1 MRVLTHTVI
10 EAEAGQPVK
19 QLLHGLWG
27 ISGSFLS
34 RLKFRQAITVNGA
47 PVTVRFVPRPGDV
60 LAADVSDLPGEHPH
74 IRPVDFPLDIL
85 YEDEDLLLINKPAGI
100 AVHPAALTE
109 ETATIAGA
117 AAHYL
122 HSESFHAVNRLDRGT
137 TGVMAVAKTGFIH
150 ARCMAMLHTDDF
162 RREYRAVCEGIPSPA
177 EGDIDLP
184 IGRAESSLLKRQADP
199 LGQPAHTHYEV
210 LAASHG
216 RALLRLTPTTGR
228 THQLRV
234 HMAAIGHPL
243 TGDWHYGTE
252 DRALIARPALHSY
265 HLRMMHPLTGTT
277 IDATAPLPE
286 DIQRLL
292 KEERLWIFA
301 C

>member
-1 MRVLTHTVI
+1 MRVLTHTVTA
-10 EAEAGQPVK
+10 AEANRTVK

-34 RLKFRQAITVNGA
+34 RLKFRQAITVDGA

-60 LAADVSDLPGEHPH
+60 LAADVSDQPGEHPH

-122 HSESFHAVNRLDRGT
+122 HSSCFHAVNRLDRGT

-210 LAASHG
+210 LAASQG
-216 RALLRLTPTTGR
+216 RALLRLTPATGR

-243 TGDWHYGTE
+243 TGDWLYGTE

-265 HLRMMHPLTGTT
+265 HLRMTHPLTGTT
-277 IDATAPLPE
+277 IDVTAPLPE
-286 DIQRLL
+286 DMQRLL
-292 KEERLWIFA
+292 KEERL
-301 C
+301 

>member
-1 MRVLTHTVI
+1 MRILTHTVTL
-10 EAEAGQPVK
+10 AEDGYTVK
-19 QLLHGLWG
+19 QLLRELWG

-34 RLKFRQAITVNGA
+34 RLKFRQAITVNGT

-60 LAADVSDLPGEHPH
+60 LAADVSDQPGEHPH
-74 IRPVDFPLDIL
+74 IRPVAFPLDVL

-117 AAHYL
+117 VAHYL

-137 TGVMAVAKTGFIH
+137 TGVMACAKTGFFH
-150 ARCMAMLHTDDF
+150 ARCMALLHTDAF
-162 RREYRAVCEGIPSPA
+162 QREYRAVCEGIPCPV

-184 IGRAESSLLKRQADP
+184 IGRADGSLLKRQTDP
-199 LGQPAHTHYEV
+199 LGVPAHTHYQV
-210 LAASHG
+210 LAAAQG

-228 THQLRV
+228 THQLRL

-243 TGDWHYGTE
+243 TGDWLYGTE
-252 DRALIARPALHSY
+252 NRSLIARPALHSY
-265 HLRMMHPLTGTT
+265 HLRMRHPLTGQV
-277 IDATAPLPE
+277 IDVTAPLPE
-286 DIQRLL
+286 DMQRLL
-292 KEERLWIFA
+292 KEERL
-301 C
+301 

>member
-19 QLLHGLWG
+19 QLLLHLWG

-47 PVTVRFVPRPGDV
+47 PVTVRFVPCPGDV

-74 IRPVDFPLDIL
+74 IRPVDFSLDIL

-122 HSESFHAVNRLDRGT
+122 HSGGEPAGPRHYRRYGRGKDWLHPCPMYGHA
-137 TGVMAVAKTGFIH
+137 A
-150 ARCMAMLHTDDF
+150 
-162 RREYRAVCEGIPSPA
+162 
-177 EGDIDLP
+177 
-184 IGRAESSLLKRQADP
+184 
-199 LGQPAHTHYEV
+199 
-210 LAASHG
+210 HG
-216 RALLRLTPTTGR
+216 RFPAGVPGRVRGHSLTGR
-228 THQLRV
+228 GRH
-234 HMAAIGHPL
+234 
-243 TGDWHYGTE
+243 
-252 DRALIARPALHSY
+252 
-265 HLRMMHPLTGTT
+265 
-277 IDATAPLPE
+277 
-286 DIQRLL
+286 
-292 KEERLWIFA
+292 
-301 C
+301 

>member
-19 QLLHGLWG
+19 QLLLHLWG

-34 RLKFRQAITVNGA
+34 RLKFRQAITVDGA

-117 AAHYL
+117 VAHYL

-162 RREYRAVCEGIPSPA
+162 RREYRAVCDGIPSPA

-184 IGRAESSLLKRQADP
+184 IGRAESSLLKRQTDP
-199 LGQPAHTHYEV
+199 LGQPAHTRYEV
-210 LAASHG
+210 LAASQG
-216 RALLRLTPTTGR
+216 RALLCLTPTTGR

-243 TGDWHYGTE
+243 TGDWLYGTE

-277 IDATAPLPE
+277 IDVTAPLPE
-286 DIQRLL
+286 DMQRLL
-292 KEERLWIFA
+292 KEERL
-301 C
+301 